1 MRRSRKQIEVSGTV
15 SFKKTDM
22 EYLGNDRIALLEK
35 IDEYGS
41 INKAAKAVGISYK
54 TAWDAV
60 STINDLSEKPL
71 FLRMTGGK
79 SGGGTTLTEHGKE
92 IIRQYRIIQEQHE
105 KFLTSME
112 EKMTDVDMHGLD
124 KLVNRITM
132 QASAR
137 NVFAGRVTGIV
148 RGETKSEVTL
158 ELKNKNRI
166 VAIITNDSVQSL
178 GLLEGMDAYAI
189 VKAGSVIIGIGED
202 PIRVSIRNKLRGTIT
217 SIAHGAVNTELTVEL
232 PGSNMLSAVITNQCA
247 KDLELA
253 EGSPVW
259 AMFKA
264 SSVILGVG

>member
-1 MRRSRKQIEVSGTV
+1 MRRSRKQFEVSGTV

-22 EYLGNDRIALLEK
+22 EFLGNERIALLEM

-60 STINDLSEKPL
+60 STINNLSEKPL

-105 KFLTSME
+105 KFLSSME
-112 EKMTDVDMHGLD
+112 EKMTDVNVHGLD
-124 KLVNRITM
+124 KLVNRISM

-137 NVFAGRVTGIV
+137 NVFAGKVTKIV
-148 RGETKSEVTL
+148 RGEVKSEVTL
-158 ELKNKNRI
+158 ELKSTDRI
-166 VAIITNDSVQSL
+166 VGIITNDSVQSL
-178 GLLEGMDAYAI
+178 GLIEGADAYAI
-189 VKAGSVIIGIGED
+189 VKAGSVIIGVGEEKL
-202 PIRVSIRNKLRGTIT
+202 RVSVRNKLPGKIVSLSRGTI
-217 SIAHGAVNTELTVEL
+217 NTEVLIEL
-232 PGSNMLSAVITNQCA
+232 SGDNRISAVITNECA
-247 KDLELA
+247 KDLELE
-253 EGSPVW
+253 EGSTVC

>member
-22 EYLGNDRIALLEK
+22 EFLGNDRIALLEK

-92 IIRQYRIIQEQHE
+92 IIRQYRNTQEQHE
-105 KFLTSME
+105 KSLTSME

-124 KLVNRITM
+124 KLVNRISLH
-132 QASAR
+132 ASAR
-137 NVFAGRVTGIV
+137 NVFAGKVTGIV

-158 ELKNKNRI
+158 ELKSKDRI

-202 PIRVSIRNKLRGTIT
+202 PIRVSIRNKLQGKIA
-217 SIAHGAVNTELTVEL
+217 SIAQGTVNTELNVEL
-232 PGSNMLSAVITNQCA
+232 SGSNMISAVITNQCA

-253 EGSPVW
+253 EGSRVW

>member
-15 SFKKTDM
+15 LFKKTDM
-22 EYLGNDRIALLEK
+22 EYLGNQRIALLEK
-35 IDEYGS
+35 IDEFGS

-60 STINDLSEKPL
+60 STINELSEKPL
-71 FLRMTGGK
+71 FVRMTGGK

-112 EKMTDVDMHGLD
+112 EKMTDVDLHGLD
-124 KLVNRITM
+124 KLVTRISM

-137 NVFAGRVTGIV
+137 NIFAGKVTGIV
-148 RGETKSEVTL
+148 RGEAKSEVTL
-158 ELKNKNRI
+158 ELKSKDRI

-202 PIRVSIRNKLRGTIT
+202 NIRVSIRNKLPGRIT
-217 SIAHGAVNTELTVEL
+217 SISRGTVNTEVTAEL
-232 PGSNMLSAVITNQCA
+232 SGSNVISAVISNQCA
-247 KDLELA
+247 NDLELS
-253 EGSPVW
+253 EGIPVW
-259 AMFKA
+259 TMFKA

>member
-22 EYLGNDRIALLEK
+22 EFLGNERIALLEK
-35 IDEYGS
+35 IDEFGS

-54 TAWDAV
+54 TAWDAI
-60 STINDLSEKPL
+60 STINSLSEKPL
-71 FLRMTGGK
+71 FFRMTGGK

-112 EKMTDVDMHGLD
+112 EKMTDVNVHGLD
-124 KLVNRITM
+124 KMVNRMTL

-148 RGETKSEVTL
+148 KGEVKSEVALT
-158 ELKNKNRI
+158 LKNSDRI

-178 GLLEGMDAYAI
+178 GLSEGVDAYAI
-189 VKAGSVIIGIGED
+189 VKAGSVIIGEGED
-202 PIRVSIRNKLRGTIT
+202 KPRVSIRNKLPGRIVSLSRGT
-217 SIAHGAVNTELTVEL
+217 VNTEIDVEL
-232 PGSNMLSAVITNQCA
+232 AGDNRICAVITNECA
-247 KDLELA
+247 RDLDLA
-253 EGSPVW
+253 EGSQVW